1 MRRPH
6 LSALNSLSA
15 ARARVQDVPL
25 APLSLSLS
33 LSCWVRR
40 RTKTKTTP
48 SANDDSRCAVIRSG
62 EHANIK
68 RNRPKLE
75 KDKKHKLW
83 VAQQR
88 QRIALDN
95 AETACEAEKD
105 MARERYN
112 NEAKKLKEEM
122 VRRRRRP
129 PPRHAAAAATPRHQP
144 H

>member
-1 MRRPH
+1 
-6 LSALNSLSA
+6 
-15 ARARVQDVPL
+15 
-25 APLSLSLS
+25 
-33 LSCWVRR
+33 
-40 RTKTKTTP
+40 
-48 SANDDSRCAVIRSG
+48 VIRSG